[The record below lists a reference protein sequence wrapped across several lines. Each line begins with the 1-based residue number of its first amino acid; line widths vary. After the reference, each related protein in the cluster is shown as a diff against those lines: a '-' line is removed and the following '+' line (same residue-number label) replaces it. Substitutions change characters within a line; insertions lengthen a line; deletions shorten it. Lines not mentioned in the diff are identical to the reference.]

1 MLNKNKWNLFIASM
15 SILSLTLRYLI
26 PFNKS
31 RKNPFPPFGFDG
43 EPKVTLMCRKCDYKR
58 AELGRTL

>member
-1 MLNKNKWNLFIASM
+1 MLNANKWNLFIASI
-15 SILSLTLRYLI
+15 SILSLTLQYLI
-26 PFNKS
+26 PFKKG

-43 EPKVTLMCRKCDYKR
+43 EHKVTLMCRNCDYKR

>member
-1 MLNKNKWNLFIASM
+1 MLNTNKWNLFNASI
-15 SILSLTLRYLI
+15 SILSLALQYLI
-26 PFNKS
+26 PFKKV

-43 EPKVTLMCRKCDYKR
+43 EHKVTLICRNCDYKR